1 MTNRLRAPISPQ
13 GVPGSAAGGRDE
25 GKGSHMKS
33 VVVTGS
39 STGIGHAAAKELLAR
54 GFRVFGSVRK
64 AADAERLRA
73 EFGPQFVP
81 LVFDVTDEAAITRAA
96 AEVRTALGG
105 ETLFGLVNN
114 AGIAVAGPLLHLSL
128 DEFRNQI
135 EVNLTGQLAVTQ
147 AFAPLLGADRA
158 LKGEPGR
165 IVMISSVGGRN
176 ASPFV
181 GAYNASKFA
190 LEGLSEAL
198 RRELMLYGIDV
209 IIIGP
214 GAIATPIWEKADE
227 VDVTRYANTDYAAAL
242 NAVKKYMLDLGAKGL
257 KPEAVGALIADVL
270 TRRNPKVR
278 YAIVPSWVE
287 NLMMGLLPKRRL
299 DRIIAGRLGLARKA

>member
-1 MTNRLRAPISPQ
+1 MR
-13 GVPGSAAGGRDE
+13 
-25 GKGSHMKS
+25 S

-39 STGIGHAAAKELLAR
+39 STGIGHGAAKELIAR

-64 AADAERLRA
+64 AADGERLKA
-73 EFGPQFVP
+73 EFGANFVP
-81 LVFDVTDEAAITRAA
+81 LLFDVTDEAAIARAA
-96 AEVRTALGG
+96 AEVRMALNG
-105 ETLFGLVNN
+105 ETLAGLVNN
-114 AGIAVAGPLLHLSL
+114 AGIAVAGPLLHLPL
-128 DEFRNQI
+128 EDFRTQI

-147 AFAPLLGADRA
+147 AFASQLGADRA

-176 ASPFV
+176 GSPFV

-227 VDVTRYANTDYAAAL
+227 VDVSRYANTDYAQPL
-242 NAVKKYMLDLGAKGL
+242 DAVKKYMLELGRKGL
-257 KPEAVGALIADVL
+257 KPEAVGALIADAL
-270 TRRNPKVR
+270 TLPNRKVR
-278 YAIVPSWVE
+278 YAIVPSWFE
-287 NLMMGLLPKRRL
+287 NLMMGILPKRRV
-299 DRIIAGRLGLARKA
+299 DKIIAKRLGLERRP